1 MIALLGL
8 IVFGVQLAARS
19 VGRLSGTLWMLLA
32 ALIAAI
38 TRSATIF
45 VGIAVCAAV
54 LAAVLAVRRAR
65 TRRARI
71 ATYWTLAA
79 LVLAG
84 AGLVTLF
91 SRQLLALL
99 GKSDTLTGRLGIWDA
114 VIGLAQ
120 QRPVAGWGWISYWA
134 PWVAPFKNLVKKA
147 GVQQLHAHNAWLD
160 VWLQLGILGV
170 VVFAALVL
178 LTVYRAWQMAI
189 RTPSATAQPATSP
202 AAASALA
209 LLPILLL
216 TALIVQ
222 SLAESRL
229 IVEYGWLLLA
239 LLAIKTAQQK
249 PAEGHAVTL
258 R

>member
-1 MIALLGL
+1 
-8 IVFGVQLAARS
+8 V
-19 VGRLSGTLWMLLA
+19 
-32 ALIAAI
+32 
-38 TRSATIF
+38 
-45 VGIAVCAAV
+45 
-54 LAAVLAVRRAR
+54 AVLAVRRAR

-84 AGLVTLF
+84 GALVTLF

-178 LTVYRAWQMAI
+178 LTGYRAWRMAT
-189 RTPSATAQPATSP
+189 RPLAMTTQVPANPANLANPANPTTLTDPPEQPQPTPRRP
-202 AAASALA
+202 
-209 LLPILLL
+209 LP
-216 TALIVQ
+216 Q
-222 SLAESRL
+222 
-229 IVEYGWLLLA
+229 
-239 LLAIKTAQQK
+239 
-249 PAEGHAVTL
+249 
-258 R
+258 

>member
-1 MIALLGL
+1 
-8 IVFGVQLAARS
+8 
-19 VGRLSGTLWMLLA
+19 
-32 ALIAAI
+32 
-38 TRSATIF
+38 
-45 VGIAVCAAV
+45 
-54 LAAVLAVRRAR
+54 
-65 TRRARI
+65 
-71 ATYWTLAA
+71 
-79 LVLAG
+79 VLAG
-84 AGLVTLF
+84 AALVTLF

-178 LTVYRAWQMAI
+178 LTAYRAWRMAT
-189 RTPSATAQPATSP
+189 RTLAMTAPSPATDPATATPETTP

-216 TALIVQ
+216 AALLVQ

-229 IVEYGWLLLA
+229 LVEYGWLLLA
-239 LLAIKTAQQK
+239 LLAVKTARA